1 MRQRPPAHDRKGI
14 VRQIRKRITYANV
27 ASTLALFLALGGAT
41 AMAARSLPPNSV
53 GPRQLQ
59 PSAVR
64 TGYLARNAVRTGKIA
79 FEAVRAGKVAKNAI
93 VTNRLRDGAVARG
106 KLAREAVGT
115 GNLGKLAVN
124 TSRLGNESVQT
135 GKIGSGAITNGKLA
149 DDSVTGPKVKESTL
163 DQVPSAAEAAKV
175 GGFGAGCPGGMR
187 AVQGLCFDS
196 GVRAAQIWLNAVT
209 DCADEGL
216 RLPSPGELTAAAAA
230 LGNVSSGNGEWTD
243 SFYVIP
249 PSEEFA
255 LGVDDEGMEKASEI
269 TESLPYR
276 CATQLLR

>member
-1 MRQRPPAHDRKGI
+1 M
-14 VRQIRKRITYANV
+14 RQIRKRITYANV

-59 PSAVR
+59 PNAVR
-64 TGYLARNAVRTGKIA
+64 TGFIARNAVRTGKIA

-106 KLAREAVGT
+106 KLAGEAVGT

-135 GKIGSGAITNGKLA
+135 GKIGSGAITTGKLA

-175 GGFGAGCPGGMR
+175 GGYSAGCPGGMR
-187 AVQGLCFDS
+187 AIAGLCIDANS
-196 GVRAAQIWLNAVT
+196 RAGTGWLAAAE
-209 DCADEGL
+209 DCADEGRL
-216 RLPSPGELTAAAAA
+216 LPSVGELLAARAS
-230 LGNVSSGNGEWTD
+230 LGNVGGGSGEWTD
-243 SFYVIP
+243 SFYVTSTAEKRAIAVNG
-249 PSEEFA
+249 EGA
-255 LGVDDEGMEKASEI
+255 LGYFPI

-276 CATQLLR
+276 CVTQLLR